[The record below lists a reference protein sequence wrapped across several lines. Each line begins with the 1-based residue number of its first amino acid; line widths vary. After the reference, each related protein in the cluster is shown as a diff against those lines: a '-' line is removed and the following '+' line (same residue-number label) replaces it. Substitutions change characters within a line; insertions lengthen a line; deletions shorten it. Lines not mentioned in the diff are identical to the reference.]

1 VFTDRV
7 DELSYLEG
15 MGVVRRDATVLGKER
30 SLYVIA
36 DQYFKFWARYVY
48 PNRDFIELGNFS
60 FGDVRDDFER
70 SFLPKAFEELARQSV
85 PRLQREGVLPAG
97 RSGRW
102 WQRGSEIDIVVAS
115 SPPVL
120 LEAKW
125 RDMRRQEALD
135 ALASARAKWQGE
147 ARCGVVAR
155 SLEDKA
161 SLRERFYA
169 FDLEDLL
176 P

>member
-1 VFTDRV
+1 
-7 DELSYLEG
+7 
-15 MGVVRRDATVLGKER
+15 M
-30 SLYVIA
+30 
-36 DQYFKFWARYVY
+36 
-48 PNRDFIELGNFS
+48 DFIEPGNFS
-60 FGDVRDDFER
+60 FGDVRDDFE
-70 SFLPKAFEELARQSV
+70 AV
-85 PRLQREGVLPAG
+85 PAEGVRGARPAVCPPAARKGMLPAG

-102 WQRGSEIDIVVAS
+102 RQRGSEIDIVVAS

-125 RDMRRQEALD
+125 RDMSRQEALD
-135 ALASARAKWQGE
+135 VIASARAKWQGE

-155 SLEDKA
+155 SLEGKA

-169 FDLEDLL
+169 FDLEGLL